1 MFNFTPLLGAHADSP
16 ASQSLLELDGG
27 VKILIDVGWDEV
39 FDTTKLQ
46 ALERHLSTISIV
58 LLTHPTLDHLGA
70 YAHCCKH
77 IPQFTK
83 IPVYATTPVI
93 SLGRTLLQDL
103 YSSNPLAASIIPP
116 SSLADVVYSSSLVER
131 SPNILLQPPT
141 TEEIASYFSLINPL
155 KYSQPHQPIPSPFS
169 PPLDGLTITAYNAG
183 HTLGGTIWHIQYGLE
198 SIVYAVDW
206 NQAKENILSGAA
218 WLGGGGGGAEII
230 EQLRRPTA
238 LVCSSKGVEKSH
250 LTGGRKRRDET
261 LLNRVAETVLNG
273 GTVLIPT
280 DSSARILELAYI
292 LEQHWREETA
302 GANGDA
308 YRNARV
314 HLASK
319 SAGSTLRF
327 AKSMIEWMDEGIVRD
342 MEAANDKEKAASGGK
357 AQGDQTPLD
366 FRHIKLI
373 ERKTQL
379 ERALSSGKPGVI
391 LASDKSL
398 EWGFSSGAMRK
409 LCTESKNLVILTER
423 GIPSNAA
430 RNGRVGIGSTLWEMW
445 QKWAENEGANSETN
459 IFSPNGAT
467 VVSHDAEVARLQG
480 EENLFYQ
487 QYLARRRQVHSTEEG
502 DNTMPGETA
511 AGIADDESET
521 TDDSDEGSEGDQQG
535 RALNVTATMTQSRR
549 KVGLTD
555 EELGVNVLLRRKN
568 IYDYDVRGKRGREKI
583 FPFTTKRN
591 KNDDFGDIIRPEEYL
606 RAEEKDEVDSQGV
619 KEEANGEAAV
629 GQKRKW
635 GDVAQRQTKGGNKR
649 TKMDGEDAAE
659 RLGTGDDGNASES
672 EESDYEPEESTPE
685 GPLKAIFR
693 EESLAFHMRI
703 AYIDFSG
710 LHEKRDLQ
718 MLIPLI
724 RPRKLILIAGDAEDT
739 NSLAEDCRTL
749 LDAGDESNIVFAPTI
764 GETVN
769 ASVDTNAWELKL
781 SRELVKHLSWQNVK
795 GLGIVAITG
804 RLDTILAKAAEN
816 SADETRR
823 KKLKMFQGDETID
836 AGDLSSETS
845 GKLEPVLDILPT
857 STMPANQLVT
867 QPIHVGDLRL
877 ADLRRLM
884 QASGH
889 MAEFRGEGTLLID
902 DMVIVRKTA
911 SGTIEVVGGSYSTPG
926 ARGRQHEGTFF
937 AVKRRIYEGLAVVAG
952 G

>member
-1 MFNFTPLLGAHADSP
+1 MFNFTPLLGAQTDSP

-27 VKILIDVGWDEV
+27 VKILIDVGWDEA

-46 ALERHLSTISIV
+46 ALEKHLSTTSIV
-58 LLTHPTLDHLGA
+58 LLTHPTIDHLGA

-103 YSSNPLAASIIPP
+103 YSSNPLAASIIPA
-116 SSLADVVYSSSLVER
+116 SSLADVVYSSNFIKQ

-169 PPLDGLTITAYNAG
+169 PPLDGLTVTAYNAG

-218 WLGGGGGGAEII
+218 WLGGGGGGAEIA

-250 LTGGRKRRDET
+250 LAGGRKKRDET

-292 LEQHWREETA
+292 LEQHWREEVA

-398 EWGFSSGAMRK
+398 EWGFSSGALRK
-409 LCTESKNLVILTER
+409 LSAESKNLVILTER
-423 GIPSNAA
+423 GTPSQDSE
-430 RNGRVGIGSTLWEMW
+430 NGRMGIGSTLWQMW
-445 QKWAENEGANSETN
+445 HKWAVKNGESSETN

-502 DNTMPGETA
+502 DTTLAGETA
-511 AGIADDESET
+511 EGIADDESET
-521 TDDSDEGSEGDQQG
+521 TDESDQGSEGDQQG

-583 FPFTTKRN
+583 FPFITKRN

-606 RAEEKDEVDSQGV
+606 RAEEKDEVDSQGI

-635 GDVAQRQTKGGNKR
+635 GDVVQKGQGKAGNKR
-649 TKMDGEDAAE
+649 TKLDGEDEAE
-659 RLGTGDDGNASES
+659 RLGTGGDGNVSES

-693 EESLAFHMRI
+693 EENLTFHMRI

-749 LDAGDESNIVFAPTI
+749 LDSGDESNIVFAPTI

-781 SRELVKHLSWQNVK
+781 SRELVKHLAWQNVK

-804 RLDTILAKAAEN
+804 RLDTILAKVADAAEEN
-816 SADETRR
+816 RR
-823 KKLKMFQGDETID
+823 KKLKMIQGSEVSE
-836 AGDLSSETS
+836 AEDLSTGNN
-845 GKLEPVLDILPT
+845 GKVEPVLDILPT

-902 DMVIVRKTA
+902 DMVMVRKTA
-911 SGTIEVVGGSYSTPG
+911 SGTIEVVGGSYAAPG
-926 ARGRQHEGTFF
+926 ARGRQFEGTFF

-952 G
+952 S